1 MLASPEVG
9 FIVPT
14 KAISNSGQNAVVTA
28 KPAPVAAINSAAAN
42 SNRRT
47 E

>member
-14 KAISNSGQNAVVTA
+14 KAMIRSGQNAVITA
-28 KPAPVAAINSAAAN
+28 KPAPVPAISSDAARS
-42 SNRRT
+42 RRRR